1 MSAHRISVKKIIN
14 VVSVIGLLATVLY
27 MVYLWKQG
35 ILTDQGKMD
44 NYISGLGP
52 TGVIVFI
59 IIQIIQVIIPII
71 PGGISCVVGISLFGV
86 IRGLIYNYIGICI
99 GSVAV
104 FFIARTWG
112 RPVMEKLFDKK
123 KIEKYEKWLQKGNK
137 LTIIFALLI
146 LSPVAPDDFL
156 CYLAGTTN
164 MKVKHYIAII
174 LLGKPLPIA
183 IYSLGLNAVLQMA
196 INYIG

>member
-14 VVSVIGLLATVLY
+14 IISVIGFFATVLY
-27 MVYLWKQG
+27 MAYLWQQG
-35 ILTDQGKMD
+35 ILTDQAKMD
-44 NYISGLGP
+44 EYISGLGLA
-52 TGVIVFI
+52 GVIVFI
-59 IIQIIQVIIPII
+59 IIQIIQVVIPII
-71 PGGISCVVGISLFGV
+71 PGGISCVVGISLFGI

-99 GSVAV
+99 GSIIV
-104 FFIARTWG
+104 FFIARIWG
-112 RPVMEKLFDKK
+112 RPIIEKMFDKK
-123 KIEKYEKWLQKGNK
+123 KIDKYEKWLQKGNK

-156 CYLAGTTN
+156 CYFAGTTK

-183 IYSLGLNAVLQMA
+183 IYSLGLNAILQMV
-196 INYIG
+196 INFIG